1 MSSNGQ
7 WHSRTGLTL
16 TPPASPNGKW
26 PNFTPDLSVAPHQKT
41 KTKKKETLAQEE
53 REREKNTTAEKN
65 NKKKTLPCS
74 STGGGGGANARR
86 PRGDERE
93 TP

>member
-41 KTKKKETLAQEE
+41 KTKKKG
-53 REREKNTTAEKN
+53 NTSAGRKGEG
-65 NKKKTLPCS
+65 KKYYGRKK
-74 STGGGGGANARR
+74 
-86 PRGDERE
+86 
-93 TP
+93 